1 MSVRFDGKVAI
12 VTGAGAGLGKDYALL
27 LAKRGAKVVVNDVGK
42 TKEGTKVAD
51 LVVDEIKKA
60 GGTAVANYDSVVDGE
75 KVVKTALD
83 SFGGVHIIVNN
94 AGILRDIGFHR
105 MSKQDFEVVHQVHVI
120 GSKNVTQ
127 AAWNIM
133 RDQSY
138 GRIVMITSANGLY
151 GQRGQANYSSAKAGL
166 IGFGKALAK
175 EGAQKNI
182 KVNIVAPGAGSAMT
196 KTILPQNIVDAW
208 KPEYVSPIVAIL
220 CHDTC
225 PSTGSVYEAG
235 GGWFAEVRYTRAP
248 GAFFDLDKSFTIE
261 DVRNRWNE
269 ITSFKNAVD
278 PEKDESQ
285 PSLKQILAKL

>member
-12 VTGAGAGLGKDYALL
+12 VTGGGAGLGKDYALL

-60 GGTAVANYDSVVDGE
+60 GGTAVANYDTVVDGE

-105 MSKQDFEVVHQVHVI
+105 MSKQDFELVHQVHVI

-175 EGAQKNI
+175 EGAQKKI
-182 KVNIVAPGAGSAMT
+182 S
-196 KTILPQNIVDAW
+196 
-208 KPEYVSPIVAIL
+208 
-220 CHDTC
+220 
-225 PSTGSVYEAG
+225 
-235 GGWFAEVRYTRAP
+235 R
-248 GAFFDLDKSFTIE
+248 
-261 DVRNRWNE
+261 
-269 ITSFKNAVD
+269 
-278 PEKDESQ
+278 
-285 PSLKQILAKL
+285 

>member
-1 MSVRFDGKVAI
+1 LRFDGKVAI

-27 LAKRGAKVVVNDVGK
+27 LAKQGAKVVVNDIGA
-42 TKEGTKVAD
+42 TKDGTKLAD
-51 LVVDEIKKA
+51 LVVNEIKKA

-75 KVVKTALD
+75 KVVKTALE

-105 MSKQDFEVVHQVHVI
+105 MSKQDFDVVQQVHVF

-175 EGAQKNI
+175 EGAQRNI

-196 KTILPQNIVDAW
+196 KTIMPQNLVDAW
-208 KPEYVSPIVAIL
+208 KAEFVSPIVAIL
-220 CHDTC
+220 CHESC
-225 PSTGSVYEAG
+225 PSTGKIYEAG
-235 GGWFAEVRYTRAP
+235 GGWFAEVRYTRSP
-248 GAFFDLDKSFTIE
+248 GAFLDIEKGYSIE
-261 DVRNRWNE
+261 DVQARWSE
-269 ITSFKNAVD
+269 ITSFKDAVD